1 MGPTSGLLLVLSAVL
16 GLAGAAAII
25 VFWERVGRLWP
36 VRIASL
42 LAVQALAL
50 VAIGVAINRQYS
62 LYPRWADIF
71 GGDQKLTTVAK
82 GVAGSQDAQVKAELA
97 KQKDKKDMLELQVTI
112 PGPRSGLNLP
122 ARVFLPPEYSDEHF
136 KEARFPVV
144 EVLSS
149 FPGNPK
155 MNAEYFQYQVVAKQE
170 MAAGR
175 MTPTIIVMPEQN
187 PVAGKDSECVNA
199 AGGAQVSTYLS
210 EDLEAY
216 MTTAFRARADRQGWS
231 TVGFSTGGW
240 CAVHLAVT
248 HPTLY
253 IAAASVGGYF
263 RPNKDALAAL
273 GGAPAAVEANDPT
286 RLVGRGGLPSLYLWL
301 EATQDD
307 PEAYQATTGFFH
319 LVKPPVEAELKT
331 LVAGGHNPRGP
342 RLSIPAILDWLS
354 FHMGAPL
361 NPPQVLDL
369 DQNTICGNPGAC
381 KLTTPTPQ
389 PPGGLSQPGGNP
401 ASRPPHA

>member
-1 MGPTSGLLLVLSAVL
+1 VGPTSGLLLVLAAVL
-16 GLAGAAAII
+16 GLAGAVAII

-36 VRIASL
+36 IRIASL
-42 LAVQALAL
+42 LVVQVLAL

-62 LYPRWADIF
+62 LYPRWSDIF

-82 GVAGSQDAQVKAELA
+82 GVAGTEDAQVKAELA
-97 KQKDKKDMLELQVTI
+97 KQKDKHDMLELQVTI

-122 ARVFLPPEYSDEHF
+122 ARVFLPPEYNDEHF

-155 MNAEYFQYQVVAKQE
+155 MNAEYFQYQVVAKDE

-175 MTPTIIVMPEQN
+175 MSPTIIVMPEQN

-199 AGGAQVSTYLS
+199 TGGPQVSTYLS
-210 EDLEAY
+210 EDLQAY
-216 MTTAFRARADRQGWS
+216 LTTAFRARSDRQGWS
-231 TVGFSTGGW
+231 AVGFSTGGW

-248 HPTLY
+248 HPNSY

-263 RPNKDALAAL
+263 RPNKDATAAL
-273 GGAPAAVEANDPT
+273 GAQAAVEANDPT
-286 RLVGRGGLPSLYLWL
+286 RLVGRAGLPSLYLWL

-307 PEAYQATTGFFH
+307 PEAYHATTSFYGA
-319 LVKPPVEAELKT
+319 VKPPVIAELKT

-354 FHMGAPL
+354 VHMGAPL
-361 NPPQVLDL
+361 NPPQVLNL
-369 DQNTICGNPGAC
+369 DQGKLCASANSC
-381 KLTTPTPQ
+381 KSPTPK
-389 PPGGLSQPGGNP
+389 PPGGLSQPGGVQP
-401 ASRPPHA
+401 TRPPHA